1 MFNKFFSYLK
11 KIFYLAN
18 AVLIILYLFPGS
30 ILGWILY
37 KDAGLQPQITSDF
50 IVSSNHVY
58 AFITLSLL
66 GYISYE
72 REKLNLLFVYL
83 FFISISLEL
92 MHIIIPNRG
101 FEFSDLFGNIL
112 GVVLVYFFFQLH
124 KYFNNLK
131 NENKEIK

>member
-18 AVLIILYLFPGS
+18 AVLITLYLFPGS

-92 MHIIIPNRG
+92 THIIIPNRG
-101 FEFSDLFGNIL
+101 FEFSDLFGNVV
-112 GVVLVYFFFQLH
+112 GVLIIYSYWKTYNSF
-124 KYFNNLK
+124 K
-131 NENKEIK
+131 NYKK

>member
-18 AVLIILYLFPGS
+18 VVLIVLYLFPGS

-101 FEFSDLFGNIL
+101 FEFSDLFGNVV
-112 GVVLVYFFFQLH
+112 GVLIIYSYWKIYNSF
-124 KYFNNLK
+124 K
-131 NENKEIK
+131 NYKK

>member
-92 MHIIIPNRG
+92 THIIIPNRG
-101 FEFSDLFGNIL
+101 FEFSDLFGNIV
-112 GVVLVYFFFQLH
+112 GVLIVYSYW
-124 KYFNNLK
+124 KIFNSFK
-131 NENKEIK
+131 NYKK

>member
-37 KDAGLQPQITSDF
+37 RDAGLQPQITSDF

-83 FFISISLEL
+83 FFISIGLEL

-101 FEFSDLFGNIL
+101 FEFSDLFGNVV
-112 GVVLVYFFFQLH
+112 GVLIIYSYWKIYNFF
-124 KYFNNLK
+124 K
-131 NENKEIK
+131 NYNK

>member
-18 AVLIILYLFPGS
+18 VVLIILYLFPGS

-72 REKLNLLFVYL
+72 KEKLNLLFVYL

-101 FEFSDLFGNIL
+101 FEFSDLFGNVV
-112 GVVLVYFFFQLH
+112 GVLIIYSYW
-124 KYFNNLK
+124 KIFNSFK
-131 NENKEIK
+131 NYKK